1 MLFLCITDR
10 ILRLYHFLLSSGVS
24 TIPEK
29 VHAIKNWPV
38 PQNAHDVKSF
48 LGMIGFYQ
56 KFIPRF
62 AALAV
67 PLSNLLRKENAFTWT
82 QVEQTSFEDLKHALA
97 NASSLALPNPSL
109 PYIIHLDAS
118 GSALGATLSQESRNQ
133 GLKLLDCLSR
143 KMNSAELNYPVHEHE
158 LLALVHALK
167 KWRHYLLGSQVIAY
181 TDNQL

>member
-1 MLFLCITDR
+1 MAR
-10 ILRLYHFLLSSGVS
+10 I
-24 TIPEK
+24 
-29 VHAIKNWPV
+29 

-48 LGMIGFYQ
+48 LGLIGFYQ

-82 QVEQTSFEDLKHALA
+82 QVEQTSFENLKHALA

-118 GSALGATLSQESRNQ
+118 GSALGATLSQESLNQ
-133 GLKLLDCLSR
+133 GLKLLNCLSR
-143 KMNSAELNYPVHEHE
+143 KMNSAELNYPVH
-158 LLALVHALK
+158 A
-167 KWRHYLLGSQVIAY
+167 
-181 TDNQL
+181 